1 MFPFLYGAI
10 PHAFLSA
17 ALRLYTMEKQ
27 KNMNWK
33 SYPTKRAKRTKKRCF
48 EIPPHGHGESCTSVG
63 NLNLNKSVLSA
74 KPLLLHPL
82 TCRIKPCGT
91 VRNVNP
97 GWINRIQRSD
107 CTQRLG
113 KTVALNINRQHSA
126 TRTPI
131 KTRGLIKG
139 HQIYQ
144 SFTTVFPEWGSYMNH
159 GGLLRVSLV
168 ERVIGRFLH
177 LISHDEFKCHPTHLD
192 TSDVHNYGYMIHTPL
207 NPICPLFCRFEPQVL
222 PKENWVVLWVSGI
235 YIYII
240 YKYPPHTKIHL
251 QDFTTIK

>member
-1 MFPFLYGAI
+1 MRFCQLLCGFAPWKNKKTWTGSLTQPREQNAQKRVFWDTTPWTWWIMHLCWQLKFKQISAI
-10 PHAFLSA
+10 C
-17 ALRLYTMEKQ
+17 M
-27 KNMNWK
+27 
-33 SYPTKRAKRTKKRCF
+33 
-48 EIPPHGHGESCTSVG
+48 
-63 NLNLNKSVLSA
+63 LSA

-97 GWINRIQRSD
+97 GWINRIQRTD

-113 KTVALNINRQHSA
+113 KTVALNINRQHST

-144 SFTTVFPEWGSYMNH
+144 SFTTFFPEWGSCMNH
-159 GGLLRVSLV
+159 GGLLWVSLF
-168 ERVIGRFLH
+168 ERVIGRFPH
-177 LISHDEFKCHPTHLD
+177 LISHDEFKCYPTHLD
-192 TSDVHNYGYMIHTPL
+192 TSDVNNYIVTWYMIHTPL
-207 NPICPLFCRFEPQVL
+207 NPVCPLFCRFEPQVL

-235 YIYII
+235 YIYNIC
-240 YKYPPHTKIHL
+240 KYPPHTKIHL